1 MAFISR
7 SRSRNRPMLIRGRGK
22 FFRGR
27 GSVGNRGEGLRITLN
42 NRADGGESGVQRSSR
57 GRGSIH
63 KQDRHSR
70 DRRENPDYVGNDSR
84 DMREKSAERKRHDHY
99 EFRRGDVSPSMRRS
113 HDKIDLAADAESLR
127 ITVGNEKFFKERVDE
142 SPRRVTPLSERL
154 GPPVDMTEPL
164 DGPTRQRDY
173 GQRGR
178 YSNDRFDC
186 EKEKT
191 YWLHEET
198 QRSEKYKRCDE
209 RQLNRYSKRTPVD
222 DSPYDKARK
231 TGSKDHDW
239 KNSHDE
245 YSDSC
250 QDPQRANVRHY
261 RFEQRNMDSDTVHRR
276 SGDRYE
282 KDDFRCGKRKYD
294 RYKDYDDS
302 RKVPFSPEM
311 KRDDFNKSYQSD
323 RRRESVDS
331 FENYDHDVNVNEYK
345 HDVERKKFHIHEM
358 SNRVASHRE
367 IESSMHSP
375 NSEKRSPR
383 IEREKRGGLVEQID
397 NELSSSRI
405 DSVIQH
411 QSEAPSVATKPLK
424 SILKKRSDSASGY
437 DAGTQGGVAEQ
448 VSDFLKQF
456 QAPLPSDDL
465 VSVASGR
472 ASLEM
477 QVNASL
483 QSNTNVPG
491 CVQNEMN
498 VDDEERFLYGDAEIN
513 AAITKAH
520 QSQALFP
527 VLDKEVTKSQI
538 IQEHNSANPK
548 MMFDPSSCIPS
559 WMKPQ
564 PSIEPGSTEEN
575 KGEDMDK
582 TVQNILKSIGFN
594 FDLSKRMQE
603 LAKLKKQK
611 EEESHFSINKNASF
625 LGGGI
630 SSADIRAKLFKKEDA
645 GTPVESFVKEAKET
659 VKHSDKGYQDYPVD
673 HQRNEPLVVTHQD
686 QNEKFRDIDLIH
698 QPTAPAS
705 QQTTP
710 VSHFQPPPMQY
721 PSFYSG
727 MYHSAYG
734 QQAGHPSLV
743 PPGNPHAHLPPTYSY
758 ASPYTCA
765 QHSYSTPVSHLAQ
778 SYSSHMSPSPEIGS
792 LKPRRPAS
800 SANLTI
806 VPIADDEKKPKLT
819 APEVTKKTMKRER
832 EKSPEYSRIV
842 IAPKSKSKDERS
854 PAQKIL
860 KVKRE
865 STKDKSKKPNS
876 DNKLS
881 DTILHKEKAQ
891 LSKPMLQEQKDE
903 VKPSTL
909 STSEKQSLLK
919 ECEDRKKKLQVLEKE
934 LGKLKKHQ
942 NEIMRRRQRQRDGHK
957 DPLLVQNSKLQ
968 EEITIQIR
976 HLRKASEK
984 SAFVLKQAD
993 KEDQNNLTAA
1003 RKDVDDPFQVDTKT
1017 EKNVGI
1023 KYEFYDPGGHWCGV
1037 CHHVSASLFDHFTH
1051 LQAKKHKQK
1060 CDPYD
1065 RPWLT
1070 DITQNTDKRQE
1081 KAATVEVKA
1090 MKGVEFMMS
1099 TDAFYCSL
1107 CHIFSGDVTSAELH
1121 IKSEEHFAK
1130 YENHLQQN
1138 EFYEKRYT
1146 LEKTAFL
1153 SQVKEEEKK
1162 NGEKEKVRKCKS
1174 LQGEIDEVPHVV
1186 ENLPSYKSNLDSHDE
1201 ERKQEVNE
1209 TPISQKHKRI
1219 CEDKAKPQKEE
1230 IPADSKQEDTTKGK
1244 IAIKLTG
1251 KTGIKPQPRIL
1262 PPWTPVTKK
1271 ELFRTKNK
1279 AEALPVKK
1287 GITKSESVQPASLDM
1302 FLTIGGPTTKKLPV
1316 YKLRSGTVKKPCN
1329 IRAKSPDEIKNQEGE
1344 KLSDMKSDM
1353 KLLGIEED
1361 MSTPIAAKKPPPPR
1375 SQNLS
1380 LPKDPSSNSSSS
1392 AEELYSV
1399 FYHDSACTA
1408 RDCASNINLDD
1419 IPIPPPPPQP
1429 SIITPDSEET
1439 KAKDTEK
1446 PIENKVM
1453 SSDMIIRSK
1462 ALVVDTENNCTNT
1475 DLVETPLALTHGI
1488 NVAEGGC
1495 EQDCKNLNTAT
1506 LKDAVKIDSS
1516 IVVGDDDK
1524 ERQEKIFLSVE
1535 VEGVAGCK
1543 NDMEKSSDISDET
1556 KEKQHLMVNENEN
1569 VSELSVA
1576 RGNEDE
1582 STLPRKESTLNEK
1595 TKVSADLQTD
1605 SGITDSQEETS
1616 GQSCHLDDVI
1626 PVVGQDFEEEME
1638 MAAEVPTI
1646 DLIDNSHIYPVD
1658 PAGVSSKAPGSN
1670 TVTDN
1675 EDIGSNE
1682 SCESMH
1688 MDSDFEVLDEYEAD

>member
-1 MAFISR
+1 MMAFISR
-7 SRSRNRPMLIRGRGK
+7 SRSRSRPLLIRGRGK

-27 GSVGNRGEGLRITLN
+27 GTVGNRGEGLRITLS
-42 NRADGGESGVQRSSR
+42 NRTDGGESEVQRSSR
-57 GRGSIH
+57 GRGSTH

-70 DRRENPDYVGNDSR
+70 DRRENPDYFGDANR
-84 DMREKSAERKRHDHY
+84 DMRPKSAERKRHDHY
-99 EFRRGDVSPSMRRS
+99 EFRRGDVSPSIRRS
-113 HDKIDLAADAESLR
+113 HEKIDLAADAESLR
-127 ITVGNEKFFKERVDE
+127 ITVGNEKFFKEKVDD

-164 DGPTRQRDY
+164 DELTRQRDY
-173 GQRGR
+173 GERGR

-198 QRSEKYKRCDE
+198 QRLEKYKRSDE
-209 RQLNRYSKRTPVD
+209 RQLNRYSKRVPVD
-222 DSPYDKARK
+222 DNLYDKARK

-245 YSDSC
+245 YSDGS
-250 QDPQRANVRHY
+250 QDHQRANVRHH
-261 RFEQRNMDSDTVHRR
+261 RFEHRNMDSDTMHRR
-276 SGDRYE
+276 SDRYDKE
-282 KDDFRCGKRKYD
+282 DSRYDKRKYD
-294 RYKDYDDS
+294 RYKDYDS
-302 RKVPFSPEM
+302 RKVPFSLEM
-311 KRDDFNKSYQSD
+311 KRDDFNKNYQSD
-323 RRRESVDS
+323 RIWESVDS
-331 FENYDHDVNVNEYK
+331 FENCDHDVSA
-345 HDVERKKFHIHEM
+345 DAVERKKFHIHEM
-358 SNRVASHRE
+358 SNRDSSHRE
-367 IESSMHSP
+367 IESSMPSP
-375 NSEKRSPR
+375 NSDRRSPR
-383 IEREKRGGLVEQID
+383 IEREKRGGLVEQMD
-397 NELSSSRI
+397 NELSSTMTG
-405 DSVIQH
+405 SVIQH
-411 QSEAPSVATKPLK
+411 HQSLAPSVTTKPLK
-424 SILKKRSDSASGY
+424 SILKKRSDSAYGY
-437 DAGTQGGVAEQ
+437 DAGNQGGVAEQ

-456 QAPLPSDDL
+456 QAPLPSDEL
-465 VSVASGR
+465 VTVTSGR
-472 ASLEM
+472 L
-477 QVNASL
+477 L

-491 CVQNEMN
+491 CGQNVMD
-498 VDDEERFLYGDAEIN
+498 VDDEEKFLYGDSEIN
-513 AAITKAH
+513 AANTKTH

-538 IQEHNSANPK
+538 IQEHNSENPK
-548 MMFDPSSCIPS
+548 VMFDPSSCMPS

-564 PSIEPGSTEEN
+564 PSIEPGSNEEN

-611 EEESHFSINKNASF
+611 EEESQFSINKNASF

-630 SSADIRAKLFKKEDA
+630 SSADIRAKLFKKEDTGA
-645 GTPVESFVKEAKET
+645 PVESFTKEAKDT
-659 VKHSDKGYQDYPVD
+659 IKHSDKGYQDYPVN
-673 HQRNEPLVVTHQD
+673 HQRDEPLVLTQD
-686 QNEKFRDIDLIH
+686 RNENFKDVDLIH
-698 QPTAPAS
+698 QPTTPAS
-705 QQTTP
+705 QQPTP
-710 VSHFQPPPMQY
+710 VSHFQPPPLHY
-721 PSFYSG
+721 PSFYTG
-727 MYHSAYG
+727 MYHPAYV
-734 QQAGHPSLV
+734 QHAGHPSLV
-743 PPGNPHAHLPPTYSY
+743 PPGNPHVHLPPTYSY

-765 QHSYSTPVSHLAQ
+765 QHSYSTPVSHLAK
-778 SYSSHMSPSPEIGS
+778 SYVSHLSPSPDI
-792 LKPRRPAS
+792 KQRRATG

-806 VPIADDEKKPKLT
+806 VPIADDGKKTKLA
-819 APEVTKKTMKRER
+819 APEVTKKAVKRER

-842 IAPKSKSKDERS
+842 IAPKSKSKDEKS

-860 KVKRE
+860 KVKSE
-865 STKDKSKKPNS
+865 STKDKTKKPNLDKS
-876 DNKLS
+876 S
-881 DTILHKEKAQ
+881 DTIVHTESGQ
-891 LSKPMLQEQKDE
+891 LSKQLLQEQEDE
-903 VKPSTL
+903 VKPSVL

-968 EEITIQIR
+968 EEITMQIR

-993 KEDQNNLTAA
+993 KEDQKSSTAA
-1003 RKDVDDPFQVDTKT
+1003 RKDVDDSYQDDTKN
-1017 EKNVGI
+1017 EKIVDI

-1070 DITQNTDKRQE
+1070 DIAQNNEKRQE
-1081 KAATVEVKA
+1081 NAATVEVKA

-1107 CHIFSGDVTSAELH
+1107 CHVFSGDVTSAELH
-1121 IKSEEHFAK
+1121 IKSEDHFAK
-1130 YENHLQQN
+1130 YEKHLQQN

-1162 NGEKEKVRKCKS
+1162 NGEKEKVRKYKS
-1174 LQGEIDEVPHVV
+1174 LQREIDEVPHVV
-1186 ENLPSYKSNLDSHDE
+1186 ENLPSYESNPDSHDE
-1201 ERKQEVNE
+1201 ERKQEENE
-1209 TPISQKHKRI
+1209 TPISLKHKSI

-1230 IPADSKQEDTTKGK
+1230 ITADSKQEDTTKGK

-1271 ELFRTKNK
+1271 ELFRTKSK
-1279 AEALPVKK
+1279 AEALPLKK

-1329 IRAKSPDEIKNQEGE
+1329 VRAKSPDNVPNQEGE
-1344 KLSDMKSDM
+1344 KLRDMKSDM

-1399 FYHDSACTA
+1399 FYQDSACTA
-1408 RDCASNINLDD
+1408 RDCTSSVNLDD

-1429 SIITPDSEET
+1429 STIVPDSEET
-1439 KAKDTEK
+1439 KEKDMEK
-1446 PIENKVM
+1446 PTGNKVM
-1453 SSDMIIRSK
+1453 SSDMIVRSK
-1462 ALVVDTENNCTNT
+1462 ALVVETLLDFTHEISVPEGENEK
-1475 DLVETPLALTHGI
+1475 D
-1488 NVAEGGC
+1488 C
-1495 EQDCKNLNTAT
+1495 ENLNSASF
-1506 LKDAVKIDSS
+1506 KDAVKIDSN
-1516 IVVGDDDK
+1516 IVVGDEDK
-1524 ERQEKIFLSVE
+1524 ESQEQILLPE
-1535 VEGVAGCK
+1535 EIEGVAGCK
-1543 NDMEKSSDISDET
+1543 NDVEKCSDHLDET
-1556 KEKQHLMVNENEN
+1556 TEKQHLIVNEEKN
-1569 VSELSVA
+1569 VSELSVTMK
-1576 RGNEDE
+1576 GEN
-1582 STLPRKESTLNEK
+1582 TLPQKESTVNEK
-1595 TKVSADLQTD
+1595 TKVSADLQTHTD
-1605 SGITDSQEETS
+1605 ITDNQEETS
-1616 GQSCHLDDVI
+1616 GHSCHLGDVI
-1626 PVVGQDFEEEME
+1626 PVIGQDFEEEMATE
-1638 MAAEVPTI
+1638 DATI
-1646 DLIDNSHIYPVD
+1646 DLTDNSHIYPVD
-1658 PAGVSSKAPGSN
+1658 AEGVSSKALGTN

-1682 SCESMH
+1682 SCDSMH